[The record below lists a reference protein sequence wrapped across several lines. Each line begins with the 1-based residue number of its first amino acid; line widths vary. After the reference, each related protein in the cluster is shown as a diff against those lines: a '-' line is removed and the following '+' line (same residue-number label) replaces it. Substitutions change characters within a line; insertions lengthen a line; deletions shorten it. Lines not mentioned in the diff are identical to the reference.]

1 MRTAPRL
8 TAPVWALLGYIFCS
22 FAVLS
27 AAAPSLVPA
36 VPQRYV
42 LDEAAVLTP
51 EGESSLNARLER
63 YERET
68 STQILIALLPKLPEG
83 AALEDFCVKVFDAWK
98 PGKARIDNGLI
109 IFAFIDSHRLWIQTG
124 YGVEAKMPD
133 SVCRRVIDL
142 AIAPEF
148 KKANYAGGLSAGL
161 DAIEAALRGEYQG
174 TGRTLDDF
182 KLPHLSWP
190 MIIIGLVLLLVVLI
204 WISRIGRMYG
214 SGGIV
219 DIFDV
224 IFRILFYVLQS
235 GSGGGFS
242 NGGGGGGFKG
252 GGGRTGGGGAG
263 GQW

>member
-1 MRTAPRL
+1 
-8 TAPVWALLGYIFCS
+8 LGYIFCG
-22 FAVLS
+22 FAALS
-27 AAAPSLVPA
+27 AATPVLVP
-36 VPQRYV
+36 PMPERYV
-42 LDEAAVLTP
+42 LDQAAVLTHVS
-51 EGESSLNARLER
+51 ESSLNARLER

-68 STQILIALLPKLPEG
+68 STQILIALLPRVPEG
-83 AALEDFCVKVFDAWK
+83 AALEDFCVKVYDAWK
-98 PGKARIDNGLI
+98 PGKKGIDNGLI

-133 SVCRRVIDL
+133 SVCRRICDL

-148 KKANYAGGLSAGL
+148 KKSNFAGGLSAGL
-161 DAIEAALRGEYQG
+161 DAIEAALRGEYKG
-174 TGRTLDDF
+174 TGHTVSDF
-182 KLPHLSWP
+182 VMPHISWP
-190 MIIIGLVLLLVVLI
+190 LVILGLVLIVIVLVWL
-204 WISRIGRMYG
+204 SRIGRMYG